1 MNYIPIP
8 PKIIAMMVEHYDK
21 RDTYHPGEQW
31 VDYWLVGGEES
42 QHMPQKTLAVNYILH
57 LAQAFPHYFV
67 TFTRA
72 GMN

>member
-1 MNYIPIP
+1 MNDIPIP

-31 VDYWLVGGEES
+31 VDYWMMDKET
-42 QHMPQKTLAVNYILH
+42 PQPTLAVNYILH

>member
-8 PKIIAMMVEHYDK
+8 PKIIAMMVDHYEK

-31 VDYWLVGGEES
+31 VDYWLVGEDA
-42 QHMPQKTLAVNYILH
+42 PQATLAVNYMMH
-57 LAQAFPHYFV
+57 LAHAFPHYFF

>member
-8 PKIIAMMVEHYDK
+8 PKIIAMMVDHYEK

-31 VDYWLVGGEES
+31 VDYWLLDEDA
-42 QHMPQKTLAVNYILH
+42 PQKTLAVNYILH
-57 LAQAFPHYFV
+57 LAQAFPHYFL